1 MKNLLDSTVLPTPL
15 FRTPALFQPFPHL
28 LAAESTRH
36 GGVSEVPYASL
47 NLGRSTGD
55 DPERVAE
62 NRRRFYGALEIG
74 EENVA
79 SSHQVHGEEIWVT
92 REPGRQEGHDAI
104 VTATP
109 GVFALVTVADCTP
122 VLVYDA
128 RNRVVAAIHAG
139 WRGTVAELVRKTLER
154 MRGEFGTSGTD
165 CHAYVGTCIDECS
178 FEVGTDVAD
187 HFAGSF
193 KRFDAAK
200 QKFFVDLK
208 AANAAQLRA
217 FGVPDS
223 QLEISRYS
231 TVLHNQD
238 YFSHRLERGTTGRM
252 VALIGMR
259 G

>member
-1 MKNLLDSTVLPTPL
+1 MKPL
-15 FRTPALFQPFPHL
+15 FRTPAVFQRFPEL

-36 GGVSEVPYASL
+36 GGVSAVPYASL

-62 NRRRFYGALEIG
+62 NRRRFYEALGIR
-74 EENVA
+74 EEQVA

-92 REPGRQEGHDAI
+92 GEAGRREGHDAI

-109 GVFALVTVADCTP
+109 GVFTLVTVADCTP

-128 RNRVVAAIHAG
+128 RHRVVAAIHAG
-139 WRGTVAELVRKTLER
+139 WRGTVSELVRKTLER
-154 MRGEFGTSGTD
+154 MQVDFGTQGTD

-178 FEVGTDVAD
+178 FEVGEDVAD
-187 HFAGSF
+187 HFEGTF
-193 KRFDAAK
+193 KRFDATK

-217 FGVPDS
+217 FRVPDS
-223 QLEISRYS
+223 GLEISGYS
-231 TVLHNQD
+231 TVFHNAD

-252 VALIGMR
+252 VALIGLR
-259 G
+259 P

>member
-1 MKNLLDSTVLPTPL
+1 VTPL
-15 FRTPALFQPFPHL
+15 FRTPAVFQSFPEL

-36 GGVSEVPYASL
+36 GGVSEVPYQSL

-55 DPERVAE
+55 DPDRVAE
-62 NRRRFYGALEIG
+62 NRRRFYAAVGIAESQ
-74 EENVA
+74 VA
-79 SSHQVHGEEIWVT
+79 SSHQVHGEEIRVT
-92 REPGRQEGHDAI
+92 HEPGRWEGHDAI
-104 VTATP
+104 VTAQP

-122 VLVYDA
+122 VLVYDT

-154 MRGEFGTSGTD
+154 MRDEWGTAGAD
-165 CHAYVGTCIDECS
+165 CRAYVGTCIDACS
-178 FEVGTDVAD
+178 FEVGADVAD
-187 HFAGSF
+187 HVAGPF

-217 FGVPDS
+217 FGVPEEQV
-223 QLEISRYS
+223 QLSRYS
-231 TVLHNQD
+231 TVLHNRD

-252 VALIGMR
+252 VALIGLR
-259 G
+259 

>member
-1 MKNLLDSTVLPTPL
+1 MHSASVPL
-15 FRTPALFQPFPHL
+15 FRTPAIFQPFPQL

-36 GGVSEVPYASL
+36 GGVSAVPYASL

-62 NRRRFYGALEIG
+62 NRRRFYEALEIL
-74 EENVA
+74 EDQVA

-92 REPGRQEGHDAI
+92 DGPGRQEGHDAI
-104 VTATP
+104 VTAQP

-122 VLVYDA
+122 VLVYDT

-154 MRGEFGTSGTD
+154 MRTAFGTSGAD

-178 FEVGTDVAD
+178 FEVGADVAD
-187 HFAGSF
+187 HFGEPF
-193 KRFDAAK
+193 KRFDAKK

-217 FGVPDS
+217 FGVPAS
-223 QLEISRYS
+223 QLELSRYS

-252 VALIGMR
+252 VALIGVR
-259 G
+259 